1 MAGETRRGDDIF
13 VADFAGLD
21 QTPLGPAAIRSGSVW
36 LERVAAGGARPKMLF
51 AKGGAAPAPTL
62 LSKEGGGP
70 PHGGSRGAAP
80 CHSKKADEE
89 VRLRRSAGAAT
100 TG

>member
-36 LERVAAGGARPKMLF
+36 LERFAAGGAGRKLLF
-51 AKGGAAPAPTL
+51 AKGGGTAL
-62 LSKEGGGP
+62 
-70 PHGGSRGAAP
+70 RGYTVAVP